1 MKKKIL
7 IVEDEEDI
15 LYFAKIRLNEA
26 DYEALVAKNARE
38 AMDLVVKQKPDLILL
53 DLLLPGER
61 GEEFCKKLKSD
72 EKLKNVPVILFT
84 ATANKIRDKIKE
96 TGADDG
102 IMKPFDP
109 KALIKKIEKFIK

>member
-15 LYFAKIRLNEA
+15 LYFAKIRLKSV
-26 DYEALVAKNARE
+26 DYEVLTAKNTKD
-38 AMDLVVKQKPDLILL
+38 AMDIVVKNKPDLILL

-61 GEEFCKKLKSD
+61 GEEFCKRLKAN
-72 EKLKNVPVILFT
+72 EKFKTLPVILFT
-84 ATANKIRDKIKE
+84 ATAHKIDGKIKE

-102 IMKPFDP
+102 VMKPFDP
-109 KALIKKIEKFIK
+109 KVLFKKIEKFIK